1 MMKIKKSKIIIITML
16 LLCFALSIMP
26 MKVFAATEIS
36 KVQIG
41 SVKYD
46 YNVGDK
52 PEATAEK
59 YSSVGDYSASYYDI
73 EYEYWEEMEK
83 SATTGELEPVKFWYS
98 DENKNADLAQDKS
111 IITFEENKSYMYS
124 ISLKARDGYTFAEN
138 TEVYVNGKKVNTIS
152 IGPDGKTMFVTAIKT
167 MQPKTQ
173 IYKHISEVE
182 INNATISFKVGDKPV
197 FSGTTPEN
205 VPYIYQSEFWST
217 DGGKKYYYA
226 ADFWNINNPDDLF
239 TKFESGKSYTYGIYF
254 KAEEGYCFTADT
266 KLKIN
271 GKYYDYDT
279 SEYDPMLQYNEGEY
293 ATMWIH
299 NTGLVITPKSE
310 KLVDLIEIT
319 DVTTKFNVGDA
330 PKFTGK
336 VADNALYEIDYE
348 GWSGDNEIITTSEY
362 WNNRF
367 KDWGNAP
374 LTSFKANTEY
384 SYTIYVKLTDEA
396 VKDGYYFDKDKTK
409 LSING
414 EFINIDSKYVGIDE
428 GNPTVATFG
437 EVLKMTPIE
446 NSQGNPTTPSE
457 PEKPSQETEK
467 EPQTTENKTEQTKN
481 ETNNP
486 KTGDNITTSIMLFVA
501 SIATIGTLTIV
512 KRKKSRE

>member
-1 MMKIKKSKIIIITML
+1 MKKSKILITAVLMFL
-16 LLCFALSIMP
+16 FTMCIAPITT
-26 MKVFAATEIS
+26 FAATEIG

-41 SVKYD
+41 SVKYV

-73 EYEYWEEMEK
+73 EFEYWEEMEK

-138 TEVYVNGKKVNTIS
+138 TEVYVNGEKVKTIS
-152 IGPDGKTMFVTAIKT
+152 VGPNGKTMFVAAIKT
-167 MQPKTQ
+167 MKPKTRT
-173 IYKHISEVE
+173 YKHISEVE

-197 FSGTTPEN
+197 FSGKTPEN

-319 DVTTKFNVGDA
+319 NVTTKFNIGDA

-348 GWSGDNEIITTSEY
+348 GWAGGNEMITTSEY

-367 KDWGNAP
+367 KDWENAP
-374 LTSFKANTEY
+374 LTSFKANTKY

-396 VKDGYYFDKDKTK
+396 VKNGYYFDRDKTK

-437 EVLKMTPIE
+437 EVLKMTPTSTDQ
-446 NSQGNPTTPSE
+446 SQDTTTGGNTS
-457 PEKPSQETEK
+457 
-467 EPQTTENKTEQTKN
+467 
-481 ETNNP
+481 TNVENP
-486 KTGDNITTSIMLFVA
+486 KTGDNVMMYLATGILSIIGLAGA
-501 SIATIGTLTIV
+501 SVIV
-512 KRKKSRE
+512 YRKKQTN

>member
-1 MMKIKKSKIIIITML
+1 MKKSKILITAVLMFL
-16 LLCFALSIMP
+16 FTMCIAPITT
-26 MKVFAATEIS
+26 FAATEIG

-41 SVKYD
+41 SVKYV

-73 EYEYWEEMEK
+73 EFEYWEEMEK

-138 TEVYVNGKKVNTIS
+138 TEVYVNGEKVKTIS
-152 IGPDGKTMFVTAIKT
+152 VGPNGKTMFVAAIKT
-167 MQPKTQ
+167 MKPKTRT
-173 IYKHISEVE
+173 YKHISEVE

-197 FSGTTPEN
+197 FSGKTPEN

-319 DVTTKFNVGDA
+319 NVTTKFNIGDA

-348 GWSGDNEIITTSEY
+348 GWAGGNEMITTSEY
-362 WNNRF
+362 WNNRFF

-374 LTSFKANTEY
+374 LTSFKANTKY

-396 VKDGYYFDKDKTK
+396 VKNGYYFDRDKTK

-437 EVLKMTPIE
+437 EVLKMTPTSTDQ
-446 NSQGNPTTPSE
+446 SQDTTTGGST
-457 PEKPSQETEK
+457 S
-467 EPQTTENKTEQTKN
+467 
-481 ETNNP
+481 TNVENP
-486 KTGDNITTSIMLFVA
+486 KTGDNVMMYLATGILSIIGLAGTSV
-501 SIATIGTLTIV
+501 IAYRKSKQIKTL
-512 KRKKSRE
+512 S

>member
-41 SVKYD
+41 SVKYV

-167 MQPKTQ
+167 MQPKTK

-254 KAEEGYCFTADT
+254 KAEEGYCFTTDT

-299 NTGLVITPKSE
+299 NTGLVITP
-310 KLVDLIEIT
+310 T
-319 DVTTKFNVGDA
+319 
-330 PKFTGK
+330 
-336 VADNALYEIDYE
+336 
-348 GWSGDNEIITTSEY
+348 
-362 WNNRF
+362 
-367 KDWGNAP
+367 
-374 LTSFKANTEY
+374 
-384 SYTIYVKLTDEA
+384 
-396 VKDGYYFDKDKTK
+396 
-409 LSING
+409 
-414 EFINIDSKYVGIDE
+414 
-428 GNPTVATFG
+428 
-437 EVLKMTPIE
+437 E

-457 PEKPSQETEK
+457 PEKPSQEPVTPTTPTQETEK
-467 EPQTTENKTEQTKN
+467 EPQATENKTEQTKN

-486 KTGDNITTSIMLFVA
+486 KTGDNIIISVILFITSIV
-501 SIATIGTLTIV
+501 TIVVLTILN
-512 KRKKSRE
+512 RKKARE